1 MEYTK
6 QYDYLIIGQGLAGT
20 LLSYFLEEAGK
31 KVLVIDQPDER
42 SASQVA
48 AGLINPVT
56 GRRYV
61 KSWRID
67 DLLPFAEKTYR
78 AIEAKFNIP
87 IYHPRNILRT
97 LFNSREENDWLLR
110 TGDPDYQDYLEDNAQ
125 LGPYAQHTVTAF
137 GYGEVKQSAQVNLP
151 LLIQSYRQH
160 LLSKEQIRSEA
171 FDYEA
176 IEFAAES
183 VRYQDISAQK
193 IIFCEGHKA
202 IHNPYFN
209 YLPFR
214 GAKGEVLIIS
224 IPEINFE
231 KILKH
236 RIFIAPLGD
245 DLYWI
250 GSSYVWQ
257 YQDEQPTSQGKAFLM
272 DRLTDVLKVPFEVIE
287 HRSAIRPTV
296 KDRRPFLGLHPEWP
310 QLGIF
315 NGLGTKGTS
324 LGPFWAKAL
333 QTYLSEDSTLDPEVD
348 IRRFKPEN

>member
-1 MEYTK
+1 MQHTIE
-6 QYDYLIIGQGLAGT
+6 YDYLIVGQGLAGT

-31 KVLVIDQPDER
+31 TVFLIDQPDER

-78 AIEAKFNIP
+78 GFESKFNIN
-87 IYHPRNILRT
+87 IYHSRNILRT

-110 TGDPDYQDYLEDNAQ
+110 TGDPDYEDYLLDTAQ
-125 LGPYAQHTVTAF
+125 LGKFAQHTVSAF

-151 LLIQSYRQH
+151 LLIQSYRQY
-160 LLSKEQIRSEA
+160 LISKEQIRTGA
-171 FDYEA
+171 FNYEA
-176 IEFAAES
+176 IEFAEES
-183 VRYQDISAQK
+183 VRYQDVSAQK

-214 GAKGEVLIIS
+214 GAKGEVLIIR
-224 IPEINFE
+224 IPNVDFE

-236 RIFIAPLGD
+236 RVFIAPLGD
-245 DLYWI
+245 ELYWI

-257 YQDEQPTSQGKAFLM
+257 YEDEEPTSKGRAFLM
-272 DRLTDVLKVPFEVIE
+272 DRLADVLQVPFEMVE

-296 KDRRPFLGLHPEWP
+296 KDRRPFLGIHPELP
-310 QLGIF
+310 QLAIF

-333 QTYLSEDSTLDPEVD
+333 QEYLTEDNSIDPEVN
-348 IRRFKPEN
+348 IQRFQPEN